1 MLIIIPLMSL
11 FIFYKMGGF
20 QKLLE
25 CFILEEVGADL
36 TPPPPE
42 SIKRAETIEED
53 EEDEDT
59 GADIEVTPKPETAAQ
74 TIEPYN
80 PPPID
85 EEREKLENTAA
96 GMLTAC
102 GCKFN
107 VYWYCHE
114 LTNKEL
120 MDIIKDFNLNK

>member
-1 MLIIIPLMSL
+1 MLKDL
-11 FIFYKMGGF
+11 

-25 CFILEEVGADL
+25 CFILEDDSTMAIYH
-36 TPPPPE
+36 PPE
-42 SIKRAETIEED
+42 SSKDLKED
-53 EEDEDT
+53 NEPET
-59 GADIEVTPKPETAAQ
+59 GADIKEERQETPKTETAAPPQ
-74 TIEPYN
+74 IKPYE

-114 LTNKEL
+114 LTHKEL